1 METFCKFLLQKSK
14 LCCFQRVNVKLYLL
28 FALSMFLISPTVSLS
43 GIKSALVDKHYA
55 LCTWT
60 MILLICIFP
69 LRHGYSLY
77 PVCKQFRSRSD
88 YTYTQADLDL
98 HWSSTWWKGYSLY
111 PMCKQCRSDKTTQ
124 MCRLIVIYVS
134 CALDNRCTMRER
146 IFSLVR
152 VINR

>member
-1 METFCKFLLQKSK
+1 MLFSACKRK
-14 LCCFQRVNVKLYLL
+14 
-28 FALSMFLISPTVSLS
+28 TVSAFCIIHVS
-43 GIKSALVDKHYA
+43 HFTDCFIIWNKKCISWQT
-55 LCTWT
+55 LCIVYLT